1 MKRNISDL
9 LDSYPVEG
17 LDLGSTTPYSSS
29 RIKEL
34 TMSKV
39 STNKPRK
46 HLRPL
51 RFLAVAAISSALTV
65 SAMRERSS
73 KISSPKGVALFRMDR
88 FRLLIRWERHLK
100 AV

>member
-39 STNKPRK
+39 
-46 HLRPL
+46 
-51 RFLAVAAISSALTV
+51 
-65 SAMRERSS
+65 
-73 KISSPKGVALFRMDR
+73 
-88 FRLLIRWERHLK
+88 
-100 AV
+100 